1 LMDDLD
7 SKTSHLLHLSLGNFV
22 CQQVR
27 CSPVPESYVVLVRWF
42 RQTWPYTPLNHLQS
56 ALLNLL
62 LTGRASP
69 HVFNGTLQF
78 GEDGQPL
85 EHPLQGVLS
94 RSDVGYLHWSREQMD
109 RGGLPQVGSMLKTPR
124 FPVWVCCINSSY
136 SVLFSL
142 NRSLLSDWRM
152 EHQFKLFYFN
162 GQNCQRATAQLTVGL
177 KKLMDLMC
185 QEPRDQDAP
194 SVGGQKAPV
203 HRHQRVPSLIRPR
216 APESQLYHLGTNLV
230 GQKAPGPKENLLR
243 AQRTQGLGV
252 FEQRRENLEHKKK
265 NDISINPNQVH
276 ISRVNGPQTTAKG
289 PMGPKWVSCQQL
301 VTRSCCY
308 LLGQFSRSARP
319 LTWFSTNA
327 GPVLVQNWFLTCS
340 DQF

>member
-1 LMDDLD
+1 
-7 SKTSHLLHLSLGNFV
+7 V
-22 CQQVR
+22 
-27 CSPVPESYVVLVRWF
+27 SPGPHVLFMVLVS
-42 RQTWPYTPLNHLQS
+42 LQ

-162 GQNCQRATAQLTVGL
+162 GQNCQRATAQLTVGYYFFILRFQFKVSGTKRTISAHEGTINL
-177 KKLMDLMC
+177 KPDEEHPPYQLLMEQLWVQKL
-185 QEPRDQDAP
+185 
-194 SVGGQKAPV
+194 K
-203 HRHQRVPSLIRPR
+203 
-216 APESQLYHLGTNLV
+216 T
-230 GQKAPGPKENLLR
+230 KGPKGSRTKEAHGPNVSGT
-243 AQRTQGLGV
+243 QRPGCS
-252 FEQRRENLEHKKK
+252 KCW
-265 NDISINPNQVH
+265 
-276 ISRVNGPQTTAKG
+276 GPKSSTSQTPKG
-289 PMGPKWVSCQQL
+289 PKPHKAQGP
-301 VTRSCCY
+301 
-308 LLGQFSRSARP
+308 
-319 LTWFSTNA
+319 
-327 GPVLVQNWFLTCS
+327 
-340 DQF
+340 